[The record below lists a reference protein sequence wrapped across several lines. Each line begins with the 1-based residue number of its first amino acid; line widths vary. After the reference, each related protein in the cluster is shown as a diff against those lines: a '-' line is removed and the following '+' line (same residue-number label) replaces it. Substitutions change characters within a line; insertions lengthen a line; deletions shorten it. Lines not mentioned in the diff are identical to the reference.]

1 MKIIKQTLSLKKHIK
16 GLKNIS
22 FIPTM
27 GSLHAGHV
35 SLIKKA
41 QTLCKKDDKILVSL
55 FVNPKQFNSKK
66 DFISY
71 PRNIK
76 KDLKILKKLK
86 IDILFLPSKKEIYSF
101 KTKNRIY
108 IDKIGNKLCGKFRP
122 GHFKGVVNVVNRFIE
137 IIKPKAILLGKKDY
151 QQLCLIKK
159 HFLKNKINTKVIS
172 CKTIRNS
179 CGLALSSRLN
189 NLNNIEIKLACKII
203 NMIKKEK
210 EKIKKIK
217 KYKINLNKLKLE
229 IKKMGVNKVEY
240 LKTIRLDNFSTTY
253 NPHDN
258 FNIFI
263 SFYINKVRLIDNI

>member
-1 MKIIKQTLSLKKHIK
+1 MT
-16 GLKNIS
+16 
-22 FIPTM
+22 FY
-27 GSLHAGHV
+27 
-35 SLIKKA
+35 
-41 QTLCKKDDKILVSL
+41 
-55 FVNPKQFNSKK
+55 
-66 DFISY
+66 SY
-71 PRNIK
+71 RA
-76 KDLKILKKLK
+76 
-86 IDILFLPSKKEIYSF
+86 KEIYSF

-210 EKIKKIK
+210 EK
-217 KYKINLNKLKLE
+217 N
-229 IKKMGVNKVEY
+229 
-240 LKTIRLDNFSTTY
+240 
-253 NPHDN
+253 
-258 FNIFI
+258 
-263 SFYINKVRLIDNI
+263 